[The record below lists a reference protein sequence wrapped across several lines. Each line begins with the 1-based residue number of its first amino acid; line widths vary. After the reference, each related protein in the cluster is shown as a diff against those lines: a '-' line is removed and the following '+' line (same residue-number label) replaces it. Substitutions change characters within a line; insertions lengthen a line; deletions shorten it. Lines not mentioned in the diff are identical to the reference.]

1 MSTEGNQ
8 NGAWQLAMKGKIWKF
23 AAIGVGVTTVLIC
36 IIFAIPFN
44 KVTVEVVET
53 YTETEYK
60 QEAYTEVESYT
71 VEATEEATERRSES
85 LYDAT
90 LLELGRRV
98 IPDRWGTEVD
108 FAIDLEDKLNPVVL
122 GSWEVEDFSNAVY
135 VTITDPDLS
144 LVYTYLGSQ
153 GAIQSDDFSFV
164 PKRSGVY
171 MVRFASDYVRIAKYA
186 RLTVVLECGETVTA
200 TSERTETREVT
211 KYRQVP
217 VEVEK
222 QRTVTEYKKV
232 SMWEL
237 ILGTGTGNE

>member
-1 MSTEGNQ
+1 
-8 NGAWQLAMKGKIWKF
+8 
-23 AAIGVGVTTVLIC
+23 
-36 IIFAIPFN
+36 
-44 KVTVEVVET
+44 
-53 YTETEYK
+53 
-60 QEAYTEVESYT
+60 
-71 VEATEEATERRSES
+71 
-85 LYDAT
+85 
-90 LLELGRRV
+90 
-98 IPDRWGTEVD
+98 
-108 FAIDLEDKLNPVVL
+108 
-122 GSWEVEDFSNAVY
+122 
-135 VTITDPDLS
+135 
-144 LVYTYLGSQ
+144 
-153 GAIQSDDFSFV
+153 
-164 PKRSGVY
+164 